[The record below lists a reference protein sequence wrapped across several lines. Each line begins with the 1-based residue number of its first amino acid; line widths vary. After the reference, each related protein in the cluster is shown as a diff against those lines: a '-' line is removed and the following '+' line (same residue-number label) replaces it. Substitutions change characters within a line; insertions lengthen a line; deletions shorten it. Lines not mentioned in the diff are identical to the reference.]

1 MQVPWSG
8 PSGRLRSATL
18 VVMVKHDEVRPDGH
32 DATADDA
39 GDLALIRAA
48 LRLTPA
54 ERLARVVATYP
65 LVRAGLLHRR
75 AADGDPRP

>member
-1 MQVPWSG
+1 
-8 PSGRLRSATL
+8 
-18 VVMVKHDEVRPDGH
+18 MVEHDEVRPDRQ
-32 DATADDA
+32 DAKTDDA

-65 LVRAGLLHRR
+65 LVRADLLRRR
-75 AADGDPRP
+75 AAGGDPRP